1 MNAKTA
7 PTTIACNVLFL
18 GVGNIK
24 LNVIGDSFNEIL
36 MRLHAED
43 ENDRHA
49 DAFTES
55 GQAFRV
61 YRIGIAGIGEVQTAA
76 QKVGLIVPGGRA

>member
-1 MNAKTA
+1 MNGPKM
-7 PTTIACNVLFL
+7 IACNVLFQ

-24 LNVIGDSFNEIL
+24 LNIIGDDFNEIL
-36 MRLHAED
+36 MRLHSE
-43 ENDRHA
+43 EPNDRYA

-61 YRIGIAGIGEVQTAA
+61 YRIGIAGIGEVETAA
-76 QKVGLIVPGGRA
+76 QKSGLIMPGRKN